1 MLKKLQPFF
10 ALIARNE
17 TKQSE
22 REASIDLMIMTMYI
36 DKSLKIAEDE
46 TINEYAKNLL
56 WESPISLEKYLGV
69 ATAKVRNVL
78 GDAEKTNAFLED
90 VKSRIST
97 QEMKKE
103 VFEAC
108 KNLAHADGELSKEE
122 QEFLDIVA
130 TLLL

>member
-1 MLKKLQPFF
+1 MLGKLQPFF
-10 ALIARNE
+10 ALIAGNE

-46 TINEYAKNLL
+46 AINEYAKTLL
-56 WESPISLEKYLGV
+56 WESPISIEKYLGV
-69 ATAKVRNVL
+69 ATAKVRNAL
-78 GDAEKTNAFLED
+78 GDAKKINAFLED
-90 VKSRIST
+90 VKSRITT
-97 QEMKKE
+97 QEMRKQ

-108 KNLAHADGELSKEE
+108 KNLALADGELSKEE

-130 TLLL
+130 TFLL

>member
-1 MLKKLQPFF
+1 MLEKLRSFF
-10 ALIARNE
+10 GLIGRNE

-56 WESPISLEKYLGV
+56 WESPISIEKYLEV
-69 ATAKVRNVL
+69 ATVKVRNVL
-78 GDAEKTNAFLED
+78 GNAEKTNAFLED
-90 VKSRIST
+90 IKSRIST
-97 QEMKKE
+97 QEMRKE

-108 KNLAHADGELSKEE
+108 NNLAHADGELSKE
-122 QEFLDIVA
+122 FLDKVA